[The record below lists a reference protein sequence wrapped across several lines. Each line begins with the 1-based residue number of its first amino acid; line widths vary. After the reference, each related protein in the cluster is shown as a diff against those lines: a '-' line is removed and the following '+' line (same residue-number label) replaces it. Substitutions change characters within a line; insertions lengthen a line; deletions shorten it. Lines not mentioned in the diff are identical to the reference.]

1 MSLVRPVAKTVFD
14 QWIKGT
20 QRSGVGPLLF
30 RQMFEKESCTYTY
43 LVADPVTKSAILI
56 DPVLETVD
64 RDCKLVTDLGLN
76 LEACL
81 NTHCHADHTTG
92 SGRIKTI
99 FPECKSIIAEASEA
113 DADVKLQDMDEIRFG
128 GRSIFAFAT
137 PGHTAG
143 CMSFVM
149 DDHSAV
155 FTGDA
160 LLIRG
165 CGRTDFQGG
174 SAAQLYESVHT
185 RIFTLPEAC
194 MVWPAHNYV

>member
-1 MSLVRPVAKTVFD
+1 M
-14 QWIKGT
+14 
-20 QRSGVGPLLF
+20 
-30 RQMFEKESCTYTY
+30 
-43 LVADPVTKSAILI
+43 
-56 DPVLETVD
+56 
-64 RDCKLVTDLGLN
+64 
-76 LEACL
+76 
-81 NTHCHADHTTG
+81 
-92 SGRIKTI
+92 
-99 FPECKSIIAEASEA
+99 
-113 DADVKLQDMDEIRFG
+113 KLQDMDEIRFG

-137 PGHTAG
+137 PGHTPG